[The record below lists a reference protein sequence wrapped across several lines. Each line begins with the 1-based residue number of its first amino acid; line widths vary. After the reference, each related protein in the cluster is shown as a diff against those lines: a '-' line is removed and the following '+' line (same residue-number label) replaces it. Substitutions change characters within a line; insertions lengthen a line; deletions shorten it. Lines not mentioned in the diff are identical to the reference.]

1 MKSFWRW
8 TGSIFF
14 ALAFIFLVLTG
25 IGTSLPIDHYASCGV
40 SYDGPPE
47 DLFAAIA
54 DDGASTRWRPD
65 IASVVLLSGKGST
78 AVWRETD
85 VYGHAVTYRTTA
97 YAAGTKLA
105 RTIDYVPGMPYAG
118 TWTFTISPDDM
129 PPHEKSGSGS
139 YVTIRED
146 GKIYNPFFRFLAR
159 YVFGY
164 SQSIETYLNDLGQL
178 RPEKLPIVCLVNN
191 AGSTSA
197 R

>member
-8 TGSIFF
+8 TGTIFF
-14 ALAFIFLVLTG
+14 ALVFIFLVLTG

-47 DLFAAIA
+47 NLFAAIA
-54 DDGASTRWRPD
+54 DDSTSARWRPD
-65 IASVVLLSGKGST
+65 IASAVLLSGKGST

-97 YAAGTKLA
+97 YAAGTTLA

-118 TWTFTISPDDM
+118 TWTITVSRDEFSSRNI
-129 PPHEKSGSGS
+129 SGSGS
-139 YVTIRED
+139 YVTIDED

-164 SQSIETYLNDLGQL
+164 SQSIETYLNDLGRL
-178 RPEKLPIVCLVNN
+178 TTEKLPIVCLVDN
-191 AGSTSA
+191 ASSTSG